1 MSGHSKLDFR
11 HSLNNPWCITLW
23 PLAPGK
29 ISGPGTS
36 LVGRVP
42 QFNREKWTICQGF
55 FSLPGNSLPRNKQG
69 KTTCKMS
76 AIPSYGWGY
85 LAGSFTWLPQWTF
98 LTLMTLNFL
107 VLQGISD
114 IFSAL
119 EISPKWLE
127 ISVEFSN
134 IRYKEWWCRNNNS
147 WVQSKIHW
155 KTGPRHYSPLHH
167 EFHHCTARAD
177 WLYGVVRIRVCQ
189 RLAFWSPMSWTWAA
203 GVPWWGAMTAK
214 ELMVSLC

>member
-1 MSGHSKLDFR
+1 
-11 HSLNNPWCITLW
+11 
-23 PLAPGK
+23 
-29 ISGPGTS
+29 
-36 LVGRVP
+36 
-42 QFNREKWTICQGF
+42 
-55 FSLPGNSLPRNKQG
+55 
-69 KTTCKMS
+69 MS

-98 LTLMTLNFL
+98 LTPMTLNFL

-114 IFSAL
+114 VFSAS

-155 KTGPRHYSPLHH
+155 KTGPRHHSPLHH

-203 GVPWWGAMTAK
+203 GVPWQGATTTK
-214 ELMVSLC
+214 ELMRWCSKFMLGRWYGKLAERVRVGKGQVNNVVCLKLESALEGLCFNPQWAEHGHSV